1 MIDTSPEPPASATI
15 APLPTDAVLEART
28 RLNAS
33 EPAIEFLPPP
43 APLVASAPKVLAESE
58 PTGCVSDSRVRAPA
72 FTCAPAPIEAS
83 VVRNARLTPTAAP
96 TLVPVAGP
104 VVVADPSAL
113 AVESV
118 LPLAESLVSAVPLEM
133 ERPAGSVAL
142 CETSLIVTAIAAATW
157 SGLLLPEL
165 SLSELSAFGVGLAPE
180 TLPEPL
186 VPPTS
191 PAFF

>member
-1 MIDTSPEPPASATI
+1 
-15 APLPTDAVLEART
+15 
-28 RLNAS
+28 
-33 EPAIEFLPPP
+33 
-43 APLVASAPKVLAESE
+43 
-58 PTGCVSDSRVRAPA
+58 
-72 FTCAPAPIEAS
+72 
-83 VVRNARLTPTAAP
+83 
-96 TLVPVAGP
+96 
-104 VVVADPSAL
+104 
-113 AVESV
+113 
-118 LPLAESLVSAVPLEM
+118 M